1 MTHTIDC
8 KRATTPHCRARVRM
22 SPPGRPKGEYRSAQ
36 HEGGPMDAPQPIG
49 EACAVVGSRA
59 SRVFALRN
67 GETGIGHKRMRCRAF
82 PAGGVP

>member
-8 KRATTPHCRARVRM
+8 KRATTPHRRAHVRT
-22 SPPGRPKGEYRSAQ
+22 S
-36 HEGGPMDAPQPIG
+36 APQPIG

-67 GETGIGHKRMRCRAF
+67 GETGIGHKQMRCRAF
-82 PAGGVP
+82 PEGGVP